1 MEEEFSEV
9 RGSKLPPL
17 DRSLGVQDGA
27 TGGFCPTIVD
37 TLATT
42 VAWICG
48 KRLRLATSRLPENF
62 SSRRA
67 REVLRDPGIY
77 VAMTIN
83 MLMVMRS
90 KIVLIRV
97 TMVIV
102 YLSGTPPGFSL
113 SARFLARPRPSGGC
127 LKEGFS

>member
-1 MEEEFSEV
+1 
-9 RGSKLPPL
+9 
-17 DRSLGVQDGA
+17 
-27 TGGFCPTIVD
+27 
-37 TLATT
+37 

-62 SSRRA
+62 SPRRA

-77 VAMTIN
+77 VAMTVNN
-83 MLMVMRS
+83 MLMAM
-90 KIVLIRV
+90 IRV

-113 SARFLARPRPSGGC
+113 SARFLARLRPSGGY